1 MKKISIIGL
10 GYVGLPLAL
19 EFSKKYLCI
28 GFDIS
33 KSRVQE
39 LNENY
44 DCNNEY
50 DNSTLKNSKVLI
62 TDNSNEMI
70 DSDYFIITVPTP
82 LKKNNKP
89 DLSPLKKASKLVG
102 KLIKKDAVIIYESTV
117 YPGCTEDD
125 CIPILEKYSNL
136 KYNKDFYVGY
146 SPERINPGDKK
157 RKLKDI
163 IKVVSG
169 STPSVAIEIQSLY
182 NSIITAGTYLA
193 PSIKVAEASKIIENV
208 QRDVN
213 ISLVNEFAL
222 IFEKLEID
230 TTDVLNA
237 ASTKWNFLKFKP
249 GLVGGHCIG
258 VDPYYLAHK
267 AILSGYKPKVLIS
280 GRKVNNSISKNI
292 VLAIKKKAKSKKI
305 NMLSS
310 RVLILGIT
318 FKENCSDTRNSRVV
332 DLYKE
337 LAKVSK
343 KVDVHDYYADN
354 LAVKKEFGIELIQNL
369 NHNYDIIVLAV
380 AHNKYLMLDYSKLLK
395 KNHILYDVKSVLPK
409 NIITLRL

>member
-1 MKKISIIGL
+1 
-10 GYVGLPLAL
+10 
-19 EFSKKYLCI
+19 
-28 GFDIS
+28 
-33 KSRVQE
+33 
-39 LNENY
+39 
-44 DCNNEY
+44 
-50 DNSTLKNSKVLI
+50 
-62 TDNSNEMI
+62 MI
-70 DSDYFIITVPTP
+70 HRF
-82 LKKNNKP
+82 KE
-89 DLSPLKKASKLVG
+89 G
-102 KLIKKDAVIIYESTV
+102 KLHVYIRQDTYKGKLRSENWVGRASIGGKQKIISSGTTDLEKAK
-117 YPGCTEDD
+117 E
-125 CIPILEKYSNL
+125 ILEKWYDEQVELANNPSQKDEDNLDQNNEENILEVENNINNSTSSTESSNSQPL
-136 KYNKDFYVGY
+136 ENTNVQANVNENTNNYTENQNAKPIETVQANESAPSSIANK
-146 SPERINPGDKK
+146 
-157 RKLKDI
+157 
-163 IKVVSG
+163 
-169 STPSVAIEIQSLY
+169 IQSLY

-237 ASTKWNFLKFKP
+237 ASTKWNFLNFKP

-267 AILSGYKPKVLIS
+267 AILSGYKPKVLIN

-292 VLAIKKKAKSKKI
+292 VLAIEKKAKSKKI
-305 NMLSS
+305 DMHSS

-332 DLYKE
+332 DLYKD

-343 KVDVHDYYADN
+343 KVDIHDYYADKI
-354 LAVKKEFGIELIQNL
+354 AVKKEFGIELIQNL
-369 NHNYDIIVLAV
+369 NNKYDVIVLAV
-380 AHNKYLMLDYSKLLK
+380 AHNKYLKLDYSKLLK

>member
-1 MKKISIIGL
+1 
-10 GYVGLPLAL
+10 
-19 EFSKKYLCI
+19 
-28 GFDIS
+28 
-33 KSRVQE
+33 
-39 LNENY
+39 
-44 DCNNEY
+44 
-50 DNSTLKNSKVLI
+50 
-62 TDNSNEMI
+62 MI

-102 KLIKKDAVIIYESTV
+102 KLIKRGAIIIFESTV

-125 CIPILEKYSNL
+125 CIPIIEKYSNL
-136 KYNKDFYVGY
+136 NFNKDFYVGY

-163 IKVVSG
+163 VKVVSG
-169 STPSVAIEIQSLY
+169 STPLIADEIQSLY

-193 PSIKVAEASKIIENV
+193 PSIRVAEASKIIENV

-222 IFEKLEID
+222 IFEKLNLD
-230 TTDVLNA
+230 TTEVLNT
-237 ASTKWNFLKFKP
+237 ASTKWNFLNFKP

-267 AILSGYKPKVLIS
+267 ATLSGYKPKVLIN

-292 VLAIKKKAKSKKI
+292 VLSIQKKAKSKKI
-305 NMLSS
+305 IIQNA
-310 RVLILGIT
+310 RVLILGIA
-318 FKENCSDTRNSRVV
+318 FKENCSDIRNSRVA
-332 DLYKE
+332 DLHKE
-337 LAKVSK
+337 LEKVSL
-343 KVDVHDYYADN
+343 KVDVHDYLADK
-354 LAVKKEFGIELIQNL
+354 LIVKKEFGIELIQDL
-369 NHNYDIIVLAV
+369 NNNYDIIVLAV
-380 AHNKYLMLDYSKLLK
+380 SHNKYLKLDYAKLLK